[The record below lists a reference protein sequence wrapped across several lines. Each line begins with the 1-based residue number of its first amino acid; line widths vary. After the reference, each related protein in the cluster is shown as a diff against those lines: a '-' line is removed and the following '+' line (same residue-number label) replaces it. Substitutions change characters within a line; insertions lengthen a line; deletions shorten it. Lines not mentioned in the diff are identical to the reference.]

1 MSANTHW
8 DAHMA
13 SKSIRRLIYR
23 PNFELPDVLV
33 RRTLM
38 VFNRGTIEAYMGP
51 LDASGIVRY
60 MSM

>member
-1 MSANTHW
+1 
-8 DAHMA
+8 MA
-13 SKSIRRLIYR
+13 SKSIRRLFYH
-23 PNFELPDVLV
+23 PKVLLPDVLV
-33 RRTLM
+33 YRTLM